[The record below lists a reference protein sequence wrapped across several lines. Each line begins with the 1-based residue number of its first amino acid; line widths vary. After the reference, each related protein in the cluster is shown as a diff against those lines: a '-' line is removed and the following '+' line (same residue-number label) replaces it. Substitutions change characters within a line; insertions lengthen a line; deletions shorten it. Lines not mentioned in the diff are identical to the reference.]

1 MIEQS
6 AVMPPT
12 VVSANCKFVSNSTD
26 VVDAMDTETTNPT
39 NAPYNAASFK
49 DLGSCTPRA
58 ETSTRA
64 MANEAMANFTIEVF
78 CAFDLYRKNM
88 IAHSTKNA
96 TSVRCKPFLLSAR
109 DPK

>member
-1 MIEQS
+1 
-6 AVMPPT
+6 MPPM
-12 VVSANCKFVSNSTD
+12 VVNVNPKFVSKITD
-26 VVDAMDTETTNPT
+26 VVDAMDTETTKPT
-39 NAPYNAASFK
+39 NAPYKAASFK
-49 DLGSCTPRA
+49 DFGSCTPRA

-64 MANEAMANFTIEVF
+64 MANEAMANFMIEVF